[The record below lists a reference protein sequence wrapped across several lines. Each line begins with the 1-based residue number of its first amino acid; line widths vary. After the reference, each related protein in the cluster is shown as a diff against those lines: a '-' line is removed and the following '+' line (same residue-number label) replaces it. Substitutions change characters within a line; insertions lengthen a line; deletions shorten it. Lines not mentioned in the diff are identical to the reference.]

1 MCSSH
6 RSARDGIAV
15 FEVDLVA
22 DMECLGGALEVPWR
36 CLLVLCCVLR
46 ATYYEGVVG

>member
-22 DMECLGGALEVPWR
+22 DMECLGGALEVPLGIMLCSTSYLLRR
-36 CLLVLCCVLR
+36 CGR
-46 ATYYEGVVG
+46 MKI